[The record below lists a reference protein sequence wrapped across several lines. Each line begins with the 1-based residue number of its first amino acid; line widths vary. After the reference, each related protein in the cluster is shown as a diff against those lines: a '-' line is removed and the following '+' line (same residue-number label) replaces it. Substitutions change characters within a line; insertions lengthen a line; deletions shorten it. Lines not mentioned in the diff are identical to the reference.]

1 MHQYLYH
8 SVTNAD
14 DEFLKAAAYVRMS
27 ARLDNEVYQN
37 KIKQDPDTEKD
48 KTWPQ
53 EYLWAKK
60 QPLFT
65 SNTVL
70 FSPFTTGP
78 KCPQG
83 GCFETRYVH
92 KKVRAGCAAKSGSK
106 FDNYCSSQKRQRGTC
121 LCIELIREIC
131 WPQKI

>member
-1 MHQYLYH
+1 MATGGF
-8 SVTNAD
+8 VG
-14 DEFLKAAAYVRMS
+14 
-27 ARLDNEVYQN
+27 
-37 KIKQDPDTEKD
+37 
-48 KTWPQ
+48 
-53 EYLWAKK
+53 KK

-65 SNTVL
+65 SNIVL

-92 KKVRAGCAAKSGSK
+92 KKVRAGCAAKNGSK

-121 LCIELIREIC
+121 LCTELIQEIC
-131 WPQKI
+131 QPQKNCSDILDLTSEGGFDQNMLICAAWTFCVLIFWIVVCWLIGGDGGRS